1 MAREYAAYLGRGA
14 SIVAIVVDAPE
25 QNAAMVE
32 KLALPFP
39 ILSDPD
45 GEGAIKPYDLWD
57 ADGDMAKP
65 AIVVVAL
72 DGREAY
78 RYNGVDFMDRPNDDE
93 VFAALDGLGIPPL
106 ETPVGPLP
114 HLPPH
119 PGPRAMKLGD
129 LGVYMRGVRFAMQ
142 AMAARARNAWDLAE
156 AERTGKMAER
166 YIAAQGA
173 TRRVTADRVASG
185 SGAAP

>member
-14 SIVAIVVDAPE
+14 TITAIVIDTPE

-32 KLALPFP
+32 KLVLPFP
-39 ILSDPD
+39 ILSDSD

-57 ADGDMAKP
+57 ADGSMAKP
-65 AIVVVAL
+65 AIVVVAP

-78 RYNGVDFMDRPNDDE
+78 RYEGVDFMDRPNDDE
-93 VFAALDGLGIPPL
+93 VLTALDGLGLSPL
-106 ETPVGPLP
+106 EAPVGPLSYLAP
-114 HLPPH
+114 R

-129 LGVYMRGVRFAMQ
+129 LGAYMRGVRSAMQ
-142 AMAARARNAWDLAE
+142 AMAARARDPFDRAE
-156 AERTGKMAER
+156 AERTSRMAER

-173 TRRVTADRVASG
+173 TLRIATTRSRSDAENG
-185 SGAAP
+185 L